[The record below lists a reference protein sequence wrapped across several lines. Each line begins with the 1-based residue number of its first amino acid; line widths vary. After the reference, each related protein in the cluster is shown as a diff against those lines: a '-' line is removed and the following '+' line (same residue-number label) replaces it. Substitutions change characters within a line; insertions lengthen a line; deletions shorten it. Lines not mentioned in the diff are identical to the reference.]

1 MESNLQNR
9 YVGCLLGLACG
20 DAVGTTLEFSSRETL
35 RPITDMV
42 GGGPF
47 ALAPGQWT
55 DDTSMALCLA
65 ESLLSRNGF
74 DARDQMT
81 RYLNWWHWG
90 YWSATGQCFD
100 IGTTVRQ
107 ALMSFQESGEP
118 FAGSIDPQA
127 AGNGSIMRLAPVILF
142 YYPDLTSMAWA
153 AKQSSRTTHGAPE
166 AIESCQLLA
175 EVVSRALAGHRKDEV
190 LSLSPGQYRE
200 PAIKDLASGS
210 FKHKHRDQIR
220 GTGYCIA
227 SLEAALWCFWST
239 DSFEAAVLQAA
250 NLGDDADTTA
260 AIVGQIAGAFYAK
273 PGIPSRWLEKL
284 HLGSEIES
292 IAIALFESA
301 QLRTGQGRGGGENFG
316 TTPSPNS

>member
-1 MESNLQNR
+1 LTIESNLQDR
-9 YVGCLLGLACG
+9 YTGCLLGLACG
-20 DAVGTTLEFSSRETL
+20 DAVGTTLEFSARETL
-35 RPITDMV
+35 SPITDMV

-65 ESLLSRNGF
+65 ESLLSKNGF
-74 DARDQMT
+74 DARDQMA

-107 ALMSFQESGEP
+107 ALMRFEETGEP
-118 FAGSIDPQA
+118 FAGSIDPKT

-142 YYPDLTSMAWA
+142 YYPDQNSVTWA

-175 EVVSRALAGHRKDEV
+175 EVVSKALAGHKKDDV
-190 LSLSPGQYRE
+190 LSLSPEQYCE
-200 PAIKDLASGS
+200 PAIKDLALGS

-220 GTGYCIA
+220 GTGYSIA

-239 DSFEAAVLQAA
+239 ESFEAAVLQAA

-260 AIVGQIAGAFYAK
+260 AIVGQIAGAFYSK
-273 PGIPSRWLEKL
+273 QGIPPRWLEKL
-284 HLGSEIES
+284 HLVSEIEN
-292 IAIALFESA
+292 IAIALFKSA
-301 QLRTGQGRGGGENFG
+301 QPRIRESLDCRDE
-316 TTPSPNS
+316 

>member
-1 MESNLQNR
+1 MENNLLDR

-35 RPITDMV
+35 SPITDMV

-47 ALAPGQWT
+47 ALVPGQWT

-65 ESLLSRNGF
+65 ESLLSKNGF

-107 ALMSFQESGEP
+107 ALATFQETGEP
-118 FAGSIDPQA
+118 FAGSIDPET
-127 AGNGSIMRLAPVILF
+127 AGNGSLMRLAPVILF
-142 YYPDLTSMAWA
+142 YFPDQSSMAWA
-153 AKQSSRTTHGAPE
+153 TKQSSRTTHGAPE

-175 EVVSRALAGHRKDEV
+175 EVVSKALAGYEKDDV
-190 LSLSPGQYRE
+190 LTLSPEQYCE
-200 PAIKDLASGS
+200 PAIKNLASGS
-210 FKHKHRDQIR
+210 FKHKYRDQIR
-220 GTGYCIA
+220 GTGYCID

-239 DSFEAAVLQAA
+239 DSFEAAVLKAA

-260 AIVGQIAGAFYAK
+260 AIVGQIAGAFYSK
-273 PGIPSRWLEKL
+273 QGIPSRWLEKL
-284 HLGSEIES
+284 HLVLEIEG
-292 IAIALFESA
+292 IAIALFKSA
-301 QLRTGQGRGGGENFG
+301 QTRITQA
-316 TTPSPNS
+316 

>member
-1 MESNLQNR
+1 MTIESNLQDR
-9 YVGCLLGLACG
+9 YTGCLLGLACG
-20 DAVGTTLEFSSRETL
+20 DAVGTTLEFSARETL
-35 RPITDMV
+35 SPITDMV

-65 ESLLSRNGF
+65 ESLLSKNGF
-74 DARDQMT
+74 DARDQMA

-107 ALMSFQESGEP
+107 ALMRFEETGEP
-118 FAGSIDPQA
+118 FAGSIDPKT

-142 YYPDLTSMAWA
+142 YYPDQNSVTWA

-175 EVVSRALAGHRKDEV
+175 EVVSKALAVHKKDDV
-190 LSLSPGQYRE
+190 FSLSPEQYCE
-200 PAIKDLASGS
+200 PAIKDLALGS

-220 GTGYCIA
+220 GTGYSIA

-239 DSFEAAVLQAA
+239 ESFEAAVLQAA

-260 AIVGQIAGAFYAK
+260 AIVGQIAGAFYSK
-273 PGIPSRWLEKL
+273 QGIPPRWLEKL
-284 HLGSEIES
+284 HLVSEIEN
-292 IAIALFESA
+292 IAIALFKSA
-301 QLRTGQGRGGGENFG
+301 QPRIRESLDCRDE
-316 TTPSPNS
+316 

>member
-1 MESNLQNR
+1 MESNLQDR
-9 YVGCLLGLACG
+9 YTGCLLGLACG
-20 DAVGTTLEFSSRETL
+20 DAVGTTLEFSARETL
-35 RPITDMV
+35 SPITDMV

-65 ESLLSRNGF
+65 ESLLSKNGF
-74 DARDQMT
+74 DARDQMA

-107 ALMSFQESGEP
+107 ALMRFEETGEP
-118 FAGSIDPQA
+118 FAGSIDPKT

-142 YYPDLTSMAWA
+142 YYPDQNSMAWA

-175 EVVSRALAGHRKDEV
+175 EVVSKALAGYRKDDV
-190 LSLSPGQYRE
+190 LSLSPEQYCE
-200 PAIKDLASGS
+200 PAIKDLALGS

-220 GTGYCIA
+220 GTGYSIA

-239 DSFEAAVLQAA
+239 ESFEAAVLQAA

-260 AIVGQIAGAFYAK
+260 AIVGQIAGAFYSK
-273 PGIPSRWLEKL
+273 QGIPPRWLEKL
-284 HLGSEIES
+284 HLVSEIEN
-292 IAIALFESA
+292 IAIALFKSA
-301 QLRTGQGRGGGENFG
+301 QSRIRESLDCRDE
-316 TTPSPNS
+316 

>member
-1 MESNLQNR
+1 LTIESNLQDR
-9 YVGCLLGLACG
+9 YTGCLLGLACG
-20 DAVGTTLEFSSRETL
+20 DAVGTTLEFSARETL
-35 RPITDMV
+35 SPITDMV

-65 ESLLSRNGF
+65 ESLLSKNGF
-74 DARDQMT
+74 DARDQMA

-107 ALMSFQESGEP
+107 ALMRFEETGEP
-118 FAGSIDPQA
+118 FAGSIDPKT

-142 YYPDLTSMAWA
+142 YYPDQNSVTWA

-175 EVVSRALAGHRKDEV
+175 EVVSKALAGHRKADV
-190 LSLSPGQYRE
+190 LSLSPEQYCE
-200 PAIKDLASGS
+200 PAIKDLALGS

-220 GTGYCIA
+220 GTGYSIA

-239 DSFEAAVLQAA
+239 ESFEAAVLQAA

-260 AIVGQIAGAFYAK
+260 AIVGQIAGAFYSK
-273 PGIPSRWLEKL
+273 QGIPPRWLEKL
-284 HLGSEIES
+284 HLVSEIEN
-292 IAIALFESA
+292 IAIALFKSA
-301 QLRTGQGRGGGENFG
+301 QSRIRESLDCRDE
-316 TTPSPNS
+316 

>member
-1 MESNLQNR
+1 MTIESNLQDR
-9 YVGCLLGLACG
+9 YTGCLLGLACG
-20 DAVGTTLEFSSRETL
+20 DAVGTTLEFSARETL
-35 RPITDMV
+35 SPITDMV

-65 ESLLSRNGF
+65 ESLLSKNGF
-74 DARDQMT
+74 DARDQMA

-107 ALMSFQESGEP
+107 ALMRFEETGEP
-118 FAGSIDPQA
+118 FAGSIDPKT

-142 YYPDLTSMAWA
+142 YYPDQNSVTWA

-175 EVVSRALAGHRKDEV
+175 EVVSKALAGHKKDDV
-190 LSLSPGQYRE
+190 FSLSPEQYCE
-200 PAIKDLASGS
+200 PAIKDLALGS

-220 GTGYCIA
+220 GTGYSIA

-239 DSFEAAVLQAA
+239 ESFEAAVLQAA

-260 AIVGQIAGAFYAK
+260 AIVGQIAGAFYSK
-273 PGIPSRWLEKL
+273 QGIPPRWLEKL
-284 HLGSEIES
+284 HLVSEIEN
-292 IAIALFESA
+292 IAIALFKSA
-301 QLRTGQGRGGGENFG
+301 QSRIRESLDCRDE
-316 TTPSPNS
+316 